1 MASEKDTTSLPAHNQ
16 NEDHVTITGAAAPVP
31 LPRKAGGNHHQSS
44 SKSAGVSDSPASKII
59 TTRTDHNNQKDLKC
73 SSEASIFPEHATATG
88 EHHSVTTDAVEE
100 AHPHGETTPDENHGS
115 EAAAA
120 PQHGT
125 IEGHNEEEHHEAAE
139 SPLSSRKLANHRHH
153 HYHPS
158 EKSVAGGGVILGG
171 LATTFLVSIA
181 CYIRATRRNKNN
193 NKINFISDRE
203 KDPQESTSPWINTL
217 NSLPS
222 NPIA

>member
-1 MASEKDTTSLPAHNQ
+1 MAGEKPTTSLPAHNQ
-16 NEDHVTITGAAAPVP
+16 NEDHVSITGAAVPAP

-44 SKSAGVSDSPASKII
+44 SKSAGDSDSPASKPIP
-59 TTRTDHNNQKDLKC
+59 TRTNNNDQKDLK
-73 SSEASIFPEHATATG
+73 SSSAASIFPEHGKADSVAIAPSTATG

-100 AHPHGETTPDENHGS
+100 AHPHGETAPDENHGS
-115 EAAAA
+115 EAATA

-125 IEGHNEEEHHEAAE
+125 IQGHNEEEHHEAAE

-158 EKSVAGGGVILGG
+158 DKSVAGGGVILGG

-181 CYIRATRRNKNN
+181 CYIRATRKNKKN
-193 NKINFISDRE
+193 NKINNINDDRE
-203 KDPQESTSPWINTL
+203 KDPQESTS
-217 NSLPS
+217 
-222 NPIA
+222 A